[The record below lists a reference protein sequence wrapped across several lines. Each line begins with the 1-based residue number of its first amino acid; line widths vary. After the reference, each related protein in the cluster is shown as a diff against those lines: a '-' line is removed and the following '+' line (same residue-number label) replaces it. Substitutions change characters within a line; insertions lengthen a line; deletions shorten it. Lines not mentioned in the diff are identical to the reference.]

1 MRPPPIPIEINLRET
16 SMMRRCCLMITL
28 LMLIVP
34 ISQTLAAGEPMDV
47 LKAPMDEALAILRD
61 PQYKADD
68 PAKKAEQR
76 EKFWAVVK
84 PVFDFDE
91 LSKRTL
97 ARNWEKFTDAQ
108 KTAFA
113 NVFAELLGNIYV
125 DRIQGGYNDETIEFG
140 EQILHESRPLAVVK
154 TFIVSSRNRIPVDY
168 SMIEIDGTWRVYDV
182 KVEGISLVK
191 NYRSQFKEILSK
203 ETPDQLIERLKDKV
217 AEQKAKLAQ
226 GETAG

>member
-1 MRPPPIPIEINLRET
+1 MKRYYLSILV
-16 SMMRRCCLMITL
+16 ML
-28 LMLIVP
+28 LLLPLTGRTAV
-34 ISQTLAAGEPMDV
+34 AGEPIDV
-47 LKAPMDEALAILRD
+47 LKAPMAEALAVLRD

-76 EKFWAVVK
+76 EKFWAIIK
-84 PVFDFDE
+84 PAFDFEE

-97 ARNWEKFTDAQ
+97 ARNWKLFDAAQQAAFTD
-108 KTAFA
+108 
-113 NVFAELLGNIYV
+113 VFSELLGNIYV

-140 EQILHESRPLAVVK
+140 DQIKHESRPLAVVK
-154 TFIVSSRNRIPVDY
+154 TFIVSARNRIPVDY
-168 SMIEIDGTWRVYDV
+168 SMIEKDGTWRVYDV

-203 ETPDQLIERLKDKV
+203 DSPDQLIEMLKKKV

-226 GETAG
+226 GENAG

>member
-1 MRPPPIPIEINLRET
+1 MKRYYLSILV
-16 SMMRRCCLMITL
+16 ML
-28 LMLIVP
+28 LLLPLTGRTAVV
-34 ISQTLAAGEPMDV
+34 GEPIDV
-47 LKAPMDEALAILRD
+47 LKAPMDEALAVLRD

-76 EKFWAVVK
+76 EKFWAIVR
-84 PVFDFDE
+84 PVFDFEE

-97 ARNWEKFTDAQ
+97 ARNWKLFDAAQQTAFTD
-108 KTAFA
+108 
-113 NVFAELLGNIYV
+113 VFAELLGNIYV

-140 EQILHESRPLAVVK
+140 DQIKSDSRPLAVVK
-154 TFIVSSRNRIPVDY
+154 TFIVSARNRIPVDY
-168 SMIEIDGTWRVYDV
+168 SMIETDGTWRVYDV

-203 ETPDQLIERLKDKV
+203 DSPDQLIEMLKKKV

-226 GETAG
+226 GESAG